1 MKLTSFMKKGGFLTA
16 RQYRLKDF
24 AKEID
29 WKFRSKSIQE
39 LPLLEAFPFFRRKT
53 IDHAYNVFRGEH
65 RGVQMKLMDVE
76 FFEGEFIA
84 KEVYKHSVL
93 IISPPIEIPRFRL
106 DRERIFDRIAGMAG
120 FEDIEI
126 EGHVDFSRRF
136 KLKGKN
142 VNKIKS
148 FFSNELVLF
157 FESHPY
163 YHLESDGKNI
173 LILKGNRVSSISEVK
188 ALAMYGKELVE
199 RLV

>member
-1 MKLTSFMKKGGFLTA
+1 MALYSTQFPVGIPFDKKKLNLNKKFKTMSLIKFKHHAPA
-16 RQYRLKDF
+16 RNNFDN
-24 AKEID
+24 
-29 WKFRSKSIQE
+29 
-39 LPLLEAFPFFRRKT
+39 FF
-53 IDHAYNVFRGEH
+53 N
-65 RGVQMKLMDVE
+65 E

-93 IISPPIEIPRFRL
+93 IISPTIEIPRFRL
-106 DRERIFDRIAGMAG
+106 DKERIFDRIAGMAG

-142 VNKIKS
+142 VNKLKS

-163 YHLESDGKNI
+163 YYLESNG
-173 LILKGNRVSSISEVK
+173 
-188 ALAMYGKELVE
+188 
-199 RLV
+199 